1 MDQRDNP
8 LETHTGEQS
17 RAAGWRLPNTR
28 WWIVGMLFVG
38 SAVNYLDRIAVSIV
52 APILRDEFGLSASD
66 YALTVNFFLVAYT
79 ISYGL
84 GGKLADWLGT
94 RFSYYVTVTWWSIA
108 ACLHTFT
115 QGLYSLCSFRFLLGL
130 GEAGFF
136 PTGVKAIS
144 EWFHPH
150 DRSKAIGIL
159 MLGLGIGALLGP
171 PVVSELTLR
180 YGWRMMFLVT
190 GALGFLLLIP
200 WSVIYRKP
208 QEHNW
213 VTPAE
218 REYLQKAARA
228 GEEAGEEETGQRM
241 RLRDFLRYR
250 AVWTLL
256 TARALADSTWYFYL
270 FWTPEYLVRERGFS
284 LEMIGGLLWI
294 PYLAADL
301 GSLAGGWASS
311 FLIRRGW
318 GVPWSRK
325 ICMLG
330 FTSLV
335 PVGILVNSVS
345 SPPLIILLLSIVLFG
360 FMAWGVNVQ
369 TVSTDLTASRSVGT
383 LFGMAGCGGT
393 IGAVFLQ
400 TLIGYLVDL
409 RHFTLVFWLVG
420 TLPVVAALIMLTV
433 PIRTLPQPSVRRSAA
448 AT

>member
-8 LETHTGEQS
+8 LKTHTGPES
-17 RAAGWRLPNTR
+17 DAAGWRLPNIR
-28 WWIVGMLFVG
+28 WWIVGMLAVG

-52 APILRDEFGLSASD
+52 APIMRDEFGLSASD
-66 YALTVNFFLVAYT
+66 YALTVNVFLVGYT

-94 RFSYYVTVTWWSIA
+94 RLSYYVTVTWWSIA
-108 ACLHTFT
+108 ACLHTLT
-115 QGLYSLCSFRFLLGL
+115 RGLFSLCSFRFLLGL

-136 PTGVKAIS
+136 PTGVKAIA

-171 PVVSELTLR
+171 PVVSALTLR
-180 YGWRMMFLVT
+180 YGWRLMFLIT

-200 WSVIYRKP
+200 WSILYRRP
-208 QEHNW
+208 QKHTW
-213 VTPAE
+213 LTPAE
-218 REYLQKAARA
+218 REYLQEAVT
-228 GEEAGEEETGQRM
+228 AGEEESGQRM

-256 TARALADSTWYFYL
+256 AARALADSTWYFYL
-270 FWTPEYLVRERGFS
+270 FWTPEYLVREQGFS
-284 LEMIGGLLWI
+284 MVMIGGLLWI

-311 FLIRRGW
+311 FLIRRGL
-318 GVPWSRK
+318 GVAWSRK

-330 FTSLV
+330 FTSVV
-335 PVGILVNSVS
+335 PLGILLNSVS
-345 SPPLIILLLSIVLFG
+345 SPALIILLLSIVLWG

-369 TVSTDLTASRSVGT
+369 TVATDLTASRSVGT
-383 LFGMAGCGGT
+383 LFGMAGCAGT

-400 TLIGYLVDL
+400 SLIGYLVDL

-433 PIRTLPQPSVRRSAA
+433 PIRMLPHPGAKALAGDLKRA
-448 AT
+448 